1 MPVQYTCFAAA
12 GYTGILVARAV
23 VAGLQHCEGGK
34 PSLGLGLVVVVE
46 HEVEGIAV
54 DLWVFGEFVTWRPGV
69 FGVLVRRE
77 R

>member
-1 MPVQYTCFAAA
+1 MPMQHTCFAVA
-12 GYTGILVARAV
+12 GHTGILAARAV

-34 PSLGLGLVVVVE
+34 PSLGLGPVVVVE
-46 HEVEGIAV
+46 HEGEGIAV
-54 DLWVFGEFVTWRPGV
+54 ELWVSGEFVTWRPGV

>member
-1 MPVQYTCFAAA
+1 MQRTCFAAA
-12 GYTGILVARAV
+12 GHTGILAARAV

-34 PSLGLGLVVVVE
+34 PSLGLGPVVVVE
-46 HEVEGIAV
+46 HEGEGIAV
-54 DLWVFGEFVTWRPGV
+54 ELWEFGEFVTWRPGV